1 MFFQAALEGVF
12 NRSVPATSSALSII
26 SKSSILSSPFFFSL
40 MMVVLLT
47 FAGLPYQVKL
57 KAILSFLSLNVLGKL
72 YKNASDH
79 PAVVLF
85 IYLFIYL
92 FLLLISYARE
102 KFCLLN

>member
-72 YKNASDH
+72 DKHASDH
-79 PAVVLF
+79 PAVV
-85 IYLFIYL
+85 LFIYL

-102 KFCLLN
+102 KFCLLH